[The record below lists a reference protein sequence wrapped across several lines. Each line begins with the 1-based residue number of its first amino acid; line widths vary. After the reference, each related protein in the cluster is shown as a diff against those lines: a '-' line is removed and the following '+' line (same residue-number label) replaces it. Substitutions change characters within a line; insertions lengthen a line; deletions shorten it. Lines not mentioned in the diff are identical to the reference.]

1 MISLRRRA
9 IAGGMLWAAV
19 TILLG
24 LAGLWSFMLSE
35 TEQRFTDLLQN
46 RHTQVVVAV
55 GNYND
60 NPENISRAIADPVY
74 QRRFAGQYWQVEND
88 EGIVLASQSL
98 GDARLPRPGPPTG
111 DVKIN
116 EFSGP
121 NGDMLLGIG
130 QWLTLADGSTWHV
143 QVASNLWVLNADLA
157 GLRTNLLVAFF
168 IILSVGIVGA
178 LVQVT
183 VVLQPLNALRA
194 DVTKRWDDDEGMEAA
209 AYPIEVA
216 PLVTD
221 INNLLQ
227 RNRDIIGR
235 SRRQAADLAHAIKTP
250 SAIMRN
256 ELATLQSQGQPVS
269 ESLNALDRLDAQ
281 LKRSLARMRAD
292 GSQSAMPVFTDAT
305 AALARMVR
313 AFTSLASNAERTL
326 SSDITPDLRLR
337 MDQSDLEE
345 VLGNLLDNALKWS
358 KSKVNINAVRDDTRV
373 VIRIEDD
380 GPGIAETDMA
390 RATLSG
396 QRLDTV
402 QPGTGL
408 GLAIANDLTHVYG
421 GRLSLERSEMYGG
434 LCAVVTLDAAPPKPQ
449 L

>member
-46 RHTQVVVAV
+46 RHSQVVVAV

-60 NPENISRAIADPVY
+60 SPENISRSIADPVY

-88 EGIVLASQSL
+88 DGIVLVSQSL
-98 GDARLPRPGPPTG
+98 ADARLPRPGEPTG
-111 DVKIN
+111 DVKID

-121 NGDMLLGIG
+121 NGEMLLGIG

-143 QVASNLWVLNADLA
+143 QVASNLRALNADLA
-157 GLRTNLLVAFF
+157 GLRTNLLLAFF
-168 IILSVGIVGA
+168 IILSVGILGA
-178 LVQVT
+178 LVQVA

-227 RNRDIIGR
+227 HNRDITGR

-256 ELATLQSQGQPVS
+256 ELVTLQSQGHPVAQ
-269 ESLNALDRLDAQ
+269 SLNALDRLDAQ
-281 LKRSLARMRAD
+281 LKRSFARMRAD

-305 AALARMVR
+305 AALGRMVR
-313 AFTSLASNAERTL
+313 AFTALASNVDKTL
-326 SSDITPDLRLR
+326 SSDIAPDLRLR

-345 VLGNLLDNALKWS
+345 VLGNLLDNALKWA
-358 KSKVNINAVRDDTRV
+358 KSKVAISAVRHKTHV

-380 GPGIAETDMA
+380 GPGIAKTDIA

-396 QRLDTV
+396 QRLDTA

-408 GLAIANDLTHVYG
+408 GLAIANDLTHAYG
-421 GRLSLERSEMYGG
+421 GNLSLERSKIHGG
-434 LCAVVTLDAAPPKPQ
+434 LCAIITLDAARSKPKR
-449 L
+449 